1 MCNPASF
8 VLTKTNV
15 FWSTK
20 TQSHSTIIEEF
31 QLHENGVHGIN
42 IVKVEITP
50 ENNNYSLP
58 IESWNYKVDQ
68 DILPDWYDESE
79 CETRARA
86 ALVDWAKNYIVSTG
100 THSVGKGEILIATG
114 DTVVNKSGGYCWA
127 YGNSVVNQSGGH
139 CSAYGNSVVN
149 QSGGHGSAYG
159 NSVVNQ
165 SGGHCSAYGNSVV
178 NKISK

>member
-20 TQSHSTIIEEF
+20 TQSHSDIIEEF
-31 QLHENGVHGIN
+31 QLHETGAKGVN

-50 ENNNYSLP
+50 ENSNYSLP
-58 IESWNYKVDQ
+58 IEKWDYRVDQ

-79 CETRARA
+79 CETRTRK
-86 ALVDWAKNYIVSTG
+86 ALIEWAKHYVVSTG
-100 THSVGKGEILIATG
+100 THSVGKGEFLIATG
-114 DTVVNKSGGYCWA
+114 TAVVNQSGGYCGA
-127 YGNSVVNQSGGH
+127 YGNSVVNQSGGE
-139 CSAYGNSVVN
+139 CR
-149 QSGGHGSAYG
+149 
-159 NSVVNQ
+159 
-165 SGGHCSAYGNSVV
+165 AYGNSVV